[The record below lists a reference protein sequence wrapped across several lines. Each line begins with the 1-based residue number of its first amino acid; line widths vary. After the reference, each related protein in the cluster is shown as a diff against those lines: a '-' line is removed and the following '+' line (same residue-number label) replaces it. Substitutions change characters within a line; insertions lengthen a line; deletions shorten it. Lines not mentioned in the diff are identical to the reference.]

1 MHCPFCGANDTK
13 VIDSRLV
20 AEGEQ
25 VRRRRECLAC
35 GERFTTFETAEL
47 VLPRLIKTD
56 GSRQPFDE
64 EKLRAG
70 MQRALEKRPVSVER
84 LESSLVHIKHKLRAT
99 GEREVKSLVVGE
111 LVMAELQ
118 KLDEVA
124 YIRFASVYRRFQDL
138 NEFREEIDRLAREPL
153 AILDAHYMARALELA
168 RKGHYTTH
176 PNPRVGCVIVRDGQ
190 IVGEGWHE
198 RAGEP
203 HAEVHALHA
212 AGELAR
218 GATAYVTLEPCS
230 HHGRTPPCA
239 DALVNAG
246 VARVVAAM
254 QDPNPEVAG
263 RGLQRLA
270 QAGIATES
278 GVLEG
283 EARKLNQG
291 FLKRMEHGLPFVR
304 VKLAMSLDGRTAMES
319 GESQWITGPAARSA
333 VQRLRA
339 QASVVLTGADTV
351 LADNARLTVRADELG
366 LDADQTALV
375 MSRPPLRVLVDGRL
389 RVPLDAPFF
398 KAGPVLVATCVAVE
412 EQYANG
418 PECLIVP
425 GYDGQVDLRQLLV
438 ELAHRGVNEVLLEL
452 NEEALAA
459 DLDA

>member
-1 MHCPFCGANDTK
+1 M
-13 VIDSRLV
+13 
-20 AEGEQ
+20 
-25 VRRRRECLAC
+25 
-35 GERFTTFETAEL
+35 TA
-47 VLPRLIKTD
+47 
-56 GSRQPFDE
+56 SAQ
-64 EKLRAG
+64 
-70 MQRALEKRPVSVER
+70 Q
-84 LESSLVHIKHKLRAT
+84 
-99 GEREVKSLVVGE
+99 
-111 LVMAELQ
+111 
-118 KLDEVA
+118 
-124 YIRFASVYRRFQDL
+124 
-138 NEFREEIDRLAREPL
+138 

-168 RKGHYTTH
+168 RRGHYATH
-176 PNPRVGCVIVRDGQ
+176 PNPRVGCVIVRDGEV
-190 IVGEGWHE
+190 VGEGWHI

-203 HAEVHALHA
+203 HAEVHALRA
-212 AGELAR
+212 AGDNAR

-283 EARKLNQG
+283 EARKLNEG

-319 GESQWITGPAARSA
+319 GESQWITGPAARAA

-366 LDADQTALV
+366 LDAEQTALV

-398 KAGPVLVATCVAVE
+398 KAGPALVATCMAVE

-418 PECLIVP
+418 PECMIVADE
-425 GYDGQVDLRQLLV
+425 DGQVDLRRLLV
-438 ELAHRGVNEVLLEL
+438 ELAARGVNEVLVEAGPRLAGAFARQGLVDEFQIFVAGKFL
-452 NEEALAA
+452 GSSARPLLDWPLAHMKDAPQLKIIDIRAVGDDWRVIAVPVALASV
-459 DLDA
+459 